1 MTTRTTCSMWVQKLA
16 MIELASSLLHKIE
29 HNRHTSTSNT
39 NKKHVSICLKGI
51 DSNDKIDSNRTL
63 TSYQYQHHNQVISIM
78 NDKGDGNSSLLKSNN
93 PRKHSNTKPSVSFA
107 TTASVRTVPHRNA
120 NDECSQSSSS
130 SIPRSKGKGTSPYLR
145 KAMNDE
151 EDDAFDPKSFSS
163 SNTNISAQD
172 AEKNRI
178 REAKAQRALK
188 RMTDEDSYFNGD
200 HDVSG
205 SNIQMEVGDA
215 RRGVQGEEEVDDRYS
230 LLALQDQE
238 LEHEQKE
245 KQKRQDENESEN
257 GFGIKNEN
265 SISGNIDTGTSKH
278 QEACPIEPFNMT
290 SEREDGEGYFDG
302 DTYVFRRGRGGN
314 DEDDAWLD
322 QFQENEDAYK
332 GNENKIQGGD
342 DSATGSTSTSTS
354 TSTFMNLPKLKANK
368 LQSKD
373 ENKHIQTQSALAS
386 KSEQDQL
393 TTKEQVYDRLLPLL
407 ASDSETVLQALGR
420 YGTIMKREKK
430 QKAAKRNRNRNRNT
444 NTNSD
449 SNSTNKS
456 KEPQENASASASASS
471 SVSASAI
478 ALNRLTELSSL
489 CMMKFDDGNIYER
502 SRGSLQLLLDK
513 SDREANVSRKRS
525 YFESDSNASTC
536 SAGVNVNVN
545 KNKNNTN
552 GHGDKRPRGDGGA
565 DATTTATA
573 TDANANASAGT
584 PHKNGNVQWEYRGN
598 QDNVIHGPYTTQQML
613 EWTKAGYFIGAAAVD
628 IRMVMGANK
637 VNISVSDAEGK
648 GKQEVVDDL
657 LGDLEDSDD
666 ENEIANNED
675 GADTGEVLWQ
685 KSDQVDFASFL

>member
-1 MTTRTTCSMWVQKLA
+1 
-16 MIELASSLLHKIE
+16 
-29 HNRHTSTSNT
+29 
-39 NKKHVSICLKGI
+39 
-51 DSNDKIDSNRTL
+51 
-63 TSYQYQHHNQVISIM
+63 
-78 NDKGDGNSSLLKSNN
+78 
-93 PRKHSNTKPSVSFA
+93 
-107 TTASVRTVPHRNA
+107 
-120 NDECSQSSSS
+120 
-130 SIPRSKGKGTSPYLR
+130 
-145 KAMNDE
+145 MNDE

-163 SNTNISAQD
+163 TNTNISSQD

-230 LLALQDQE
+230 LLALQEQE
-238 LEHEQKE
+238 QEQEHEQEHEQKE
-245 KQKRQDENESEN
+245 KQKQKQKQKQQDENENEN
-257 GFGIKNEN
+257 GFGNKNEN
-265 SISGNIDTGTSKH
+265 SISGNTDTGTSKH

-342 DSATGSTSTSTS
+342 DSGTGSTSTS
-354 TSTFMNLPKLKANK
+354 TSTFMNLPKLKVNK

-373 ENKHIQTQSALAS
+373 ENKQIQTQSALAS

-430 QKAAKRNRNRNRNT
+430 QKAAKRNRNRNT

-456 KEPQENASASASASS
+456 KEPQENASASS

-502 SRGSLQLLLDK
+502 SRGSLQQLLDK

-536 SAGVNVNVN
+536 SAGVNVN
-545 KNKNNTN
+545 KNNTN

-565 DATTTATA
+565 DATNTATA
-573 TDANANASAGT
+573 TDANASTGT

-613 EWTKAGYFIGAAAVD
+613 EWTKAGYFIGAAAVG
-628 IRMVMGANK
+628 IRMVMGAND

-666 ENEIANNED
+666 EKENANNED